1 MSYMC
6 IKLNTYK
13 YIMQFAIKKTTTSEH
28 VSTVGSIMFP
38 PLCFA
43 QTRKAT
49 CRKMQESEQYGN
61 VLQRDVLPFL
71 LNHLKLRGTFLPRHR
86 SVMTQTGSCNFP
98 QKCQD
103 HLVLRT
109 VTLPYL
115 VRRKIKKHKNTSKTD
130 SNGSIRLV
138 QQSATVLV
146 HLFNHQ
152 LSWDIGRTT
161 GAVVNSAPTQR
172 TGAASSVFF
181 SSGLA
186 SRSFA
191 KSTQNMRS
199 KNPGWSGNGEIRFM
213 Q

>member
-1 MSYMC
+1 MMSYMC

-115 VRRKIKKHKNTSKTD
+115 VRRKIKNKKNNQKKQFQ
-130 SNGSIRLV
+130 NRLKWLNSI
-138 QQSATVLV
+138 
-146 HLFNHQ
+146 
-152 LSWDIGRTT
+152 
-161 GAVVNSAPTQR
+161 GAAKCHCPSAPCTYLIINSHG
-172 TGAASSVFF
+172 T
-181 SSGLA
+181 
-186 SRSFA
+186 
-191 KSTQNMRS
+191 
-199 KNPGWSGNGEIRFM
+199 
-213 Q
+213 